1 MKTRCGIAGVR
12 GGLGRAR
19 ARRGFTLIEVM
30 IVIAIILA
38 LSGLVAV
45 ALFGQRDKAKTDTV
59 RIQMNN
65 IRSALDFF
73 RLDYDRYP
81 KDEEGIAVL
90 WDKSKLDPEAD
101 ATKWHQY
108 LKESM
113 PNDGW
118 GHPWGYKQ
126 QSEHTDDTTKFD
138 LWSYGPDGQDGTD
151 DDIKSW
157 TEPGA
162 EGGTGADTGVPA
174 PKGKGG

>member
-1 MKTRCGIAGVR
+1 MRTHEGVGVAR
-12 GGLGRAR
+12 GR
-19 ARRGFTLIEVM
+19 RRGFTLIEVM

-38 LSGLVAV
+38 LTGLIGI
-45 ALFGQRDKAKTDTV
+45 ALFGQKDKAKADTA

-65 IRSALDFF
+65 IKSALDFF

-81 KDEEGIAVL
+81 KDEEGLAVL

-108 LKESM
+108 LKEAT

-126 QSEHTDDTTKFD
+126 QSEHTDDATKYD
-138 LWSYGPDGQDGTD
+138 LWSMGPDGQEGTD
-151 DDIKSW
+151 DDITSW
-157 TEPGA
+157 AATGT
-162 EGGTGADTGVPA
+162 EGGTGAPTPA
-174 PKGKGG
+174 PKGTGG